1 MEHEAIFTKK
11 EISDLMR
18 RQKKKKM
25 ETERDYESIEDKN
38 RRKQLEKESFEKREM
53 RRKLRMQEPI
63 EQTHDDYDEDERDR

>member
-1 MEHEAIFTKK
+1 MEHKAIFTKK

-18 RQKKKKM
+18 RLKQEKM

-63 EQTHDDYDEDERDR
+63 EQTHEDYAEDERDR